1 MTDLETFKKQYIKD
15 ELEMTEDCGR
25 IFSFIDFGNVNKW
38 FIKDTQDWDNRPLQ
52 DNTRLV
58 IDIEKLKKFG
68 DIFSERV
75 RCYYG
80 RNPKYEGS
88 VAFSYALEKVFGK
101 RDFTWKD
108 LQKIKHYLEP
118 EEKEATKF
126 FKTDEDG
133 KVYVEI
139 RKCNFDVEI
148 SVDAIKMLKHY
159 DTFCLFSG
167 DADFVY
173 LNNFLKQ
180 KGKKVI
186 LIKAGYI
193 TTKLRKSANLVVNA
207 QKIKKHIAKIEQ
219 RPDKSGL
226 CG

>member
-1 MTDLETFKKQYIKD
+1 MDLQTFKKTFIR
-15 ELEMTEDCGR
+15 EGLEITEDYGR
-25 IFSFIDFGNVNKW
+25 IFSFIDFGNVNRW
-38 FIKDTQDWDNRPLQ
+38 FFNDTQDWDNRPLPE
-52 DNTRLV
+52 NKRLT
-58 IDIEKLKKFG
+58 IDIEKLKEFA

-80 RNPKYEGS
+80 RNPKNGGS
-88 VAFSYALEKVFGK
+88 MAFAYALGKVFGK
-101 RDFTWKD
+101 RDFIEKD
-108 LQKIKHYLEP
+108 LQKIRHYLES
-118 EEKEATKF
+118 EDTKTI
-126 FKTDEDG
+126 KYLETDEYG
-133 KVYVEI
+133 KDYVEI

-159 DTFCLFSG
+159 DTFCLFSS

-173 LNNFLKQ
+173 LNNFLKR
-180 KGKKVI
+180 KGKRVI

-193 TTKLRKSANLVVNA
+193 TTRLRKSAGLIVNA
-207 QKIKKHIAKIEQ
+207 QNIKKYIAKIEQ